1 MAKIEFPTIEI
12 EKTIRLL
19 ADYFS
24 TLKDDPAITKKKKR
38 EKFSKWNCELI
49 RILERISRFQKHVLP
64 LIKEDLGYSFTD
76 RNLVLTA
83 MMQPSVKN
91 TFSDIKTDFE
101 NDTQL
106 PISPQELNLLI
117 AAPDTAESMA
127 WVGDFAIRY
136 AVSLHVWET
145 GLTPEQLHNK
155 REFLVT
161 DKNLSKL
168 CDHWE
173 LYDYR
178 FYQDSAGPQE
188 KTRETIQGTLTEA
201 IFGVIFV
208 ERDID
213 GIQNALHLIDPAM
226 NGSVSNLV

>member
-1 MAKIEFPTIEI
+1 
-12 EKTIRLL
+12 
-19 ADYFS
+19 
-24 TLKDDPAITKKKKR
+24 
-38 EKFSKWNCELI
+38 
-49 RILERISRFQKHVLP
+49 
-64 LIKEDLGYSFTD
+64 
-76 RNLVLTA
+76 
-83 MMQPSVKN
+83 
-91 TFSDIKTDFE
+91 
-101 NDTQL
+101 
-106 PISPQELNLLI
+106 
-117 AAPDTAESMA
+117 
-127 WVGDFAIRY
+127 
-136 AVSLHVWET
+136 
-145 GLTPEQLHNK
+145 
-155 REFLVT
+155 VT